1 MNGTITR
8 NDSARI
14 AVNSLSAL
22 SNLNWQG
29 PANSIV
35 SETDAMRPLLRQ
47 IEKDIFA
54 FSVEGALGLSAEGG
68 IVVGGD
74 FPFVTLI
81 PRLLAQ
87 DLGSARFKATYG
99 TQYAL
104 YGGAMANGI
113 SSEQMV
119 IEMGRA
125 GMMASFGA
133 GGLLPA
139 RIEDAIVKIKAALPN
154 SPYLFNLL
162 NSPYEPLLEKRAVD
176 LYLKHGIQV
185 IEASAY
191 LGMTRGLVRYR
202 ASGLSVDQQGAVVIG
217 NRIIAKVSRK
227 EVARHFLSPAPQDM
241 LNKLVEDGEITT
253 QQAELARLVPMA
265 DDITVEAD
273 SGGHT
278 DNRPLISLVPV
289 MLAYRDSLQEKFNY
303 AEPVRIGAGGGI
315 STPASALAAFMMGAD
330 YLVTGSINQACVE
343 SGASDEVRAMLAQA
357 EMTDVIM
364 APASDMFEMGVKV
377 QVLKRGTLFP
387 MRAGKLFELYNRYNS
402 IEELPDSERE
412 NLEKKIFQRNLDEV
426 WTETV
431 SFFKERDP
439 RQIEKAEQDPH
450 YKMALIF
457 RWYLGLSSRWAAR
470 AEASRKMDYQIWCG
484 PSMGA
489 FNDWARG
496 TRFEQLEN
504 RKVADVNRTILV
516 ECAYLTRLEML
527 KMQGVNLQG

>member
-1 MNGTITR
+1 MNTVIHPENHLSSLFT
-8 NDSARI
+8 DT
-14 AVNSLSAL
+14 SLS
-22 SNLNWQG
+22 WQG
-29 PANSIV
+29 PVQTAATQPAEMQAALRRADQIIFVFTDQGRLAMSDQGRLV
-35 SETDAMRPLLRQ
+35 SGSDYPLL
-47 IEKDIFA
+47 A
-54 FSVEGALGLSAEGG
+54 VLPA
-68 IVVGGD
+68 
-74 FPFVTLI
+74 I
-81 PRLLAQ
+81 PAQ
-87 DLGSARFKATYG
+87 SLGSQRFKETYG

-104 YGGAMANGI
+104 YGGAMANAI
-113 SSEQMV
+113 SSEDMV

-139 RIEDAIVKIKAALPN
+139 RIDEAIIKIKSALPN
-154 SPYLFNLL
+154 GPYLFNLL
-162 NSPYEPLLEKRAVD
+162 NSPFEPLMEQRAVD
-176 LYLKHGIQV
+176 LYLQHGIRA

-202 ASGLSVDQQGAVVIG
+202 ASGLSLDQQGGVVIG

-227 EVARHFLSPAPQDM
+227 EVARHFLSPAPEDM
-241 LNKLVEDGEITT
+241 LRKLVEDGEISE
-253 QQAELARLVPMA
+253 QQAQLARRVPVA

-278 DNRPLISLVPV
+278 DNRPLVALLPV
-289 MLAYRDSLQEKFNY
+289 MLAYRASLQEKYHY

-315 STPASALAAFMMGAD
+315 STPAAALAAFMMGAD

-387 MRAGKLFELYNRYNS
+387 MRAGKLYELYSRYNS
-402 IEELPDSERE
+402 IDDLPASERE
-412 NLEKKIFQRNLDEV
+412 NLETKIFQRSLEEV
-426 WTETV
+426 WVETV
-431 SFFKERDP
+431 AFFKERDP
-439 RQIEKAEQDPH
+439 RQIEKAAQDAH

-470 AEASRKMDYQIWCG
+470 AEASRKMDYQVWCG

-496 TRFEQLEN
+496 TRFEAIEN
-504 RKVADVNRTILV
+504 RKVVDVNRTLLE
-516 ECAYLTRLEML
+516 ECTYLSRVQML
-527 KMQGVNLQG
+527 RMQGIEVPFS